1 MAAVLRAALDDVREG
16 SARESALAYVQSQDR
31 AWPFSFEN
39 ICEALDMDAGDV
51 RRQLI
56 VG

>member
-16 SARESALAYVQSQDR
+16 TARESALAYLRSQDR

-39 ICEALDMDAGDV
+39 ICEALDMDAGGV

-56 VG
+56 VD